1 MGKGDLTPHLIQHQ
15 RKRLVNLPAVIA
27 DISGGDRIFRPRMSQ
42 ALADGFRWYL
52 AIVGCNT
59 GKRITGGVGGNTWE
73 QRMIDHLSPTANFVR
88 NYLRGADFLQCPI
101 PARCEIVIIF
111 VTIHH
116 AQQVVFPLVLLNDL
130 HRFSV
135 HRHINQLA
143 RFLSFLHKPTVIQS
157 LAQQQITCIHTAQV
171 KREHE
176 QIAVDFLP
184 CLAWVVAQC
193 AQLFILQ
200 VLINYN
206 SLHQTIQPKTFLFIF
221 ANEKKE
227 TKSFR
232 CEFRV
237 QRYGI
242 YRIQNIIT

>member
-1 MGKGDLTPHLIQHQ
+1 
-15 RKRLVNLPAVIA
+15 
-27 DISGGDRIFRPRMSQ
+27 MSQ
-42 ALADGFRWYL
+42 ALADGFSGYL
-52 AIVGCNT
+52 TIVGRNT
-59 GKRITGGVGGNTWE
+59 GKRITCGVGSNVRE
-73 QRMIDHLSPTANFVR
+73 QWMVHHLAPTANFVR

-116 AQQVVFPLVLLNDL
+116 AQQVVLTLVLLDDL
-130 HRFSV
+130 QRFSA

-143 RFLSFLHKPTVIQS
+143 SFLTFLNKPTVIQS
-157 LAQQQITCIHTAQV
+157 LAQQQITCIDTTQV